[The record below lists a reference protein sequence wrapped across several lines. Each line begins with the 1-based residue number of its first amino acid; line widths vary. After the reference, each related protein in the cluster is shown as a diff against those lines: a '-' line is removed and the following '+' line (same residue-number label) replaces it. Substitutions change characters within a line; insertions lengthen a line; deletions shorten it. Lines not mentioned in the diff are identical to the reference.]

1 MMLLLATEHSWD
13 CDVVCRG
20 RASREAKPCGTFG
33 HYYCARTSVRSVC
46 PQGTNSYTSYIHE
59 WVSSLS
65 SLNIGQATS
74 RPDSHWI
81 LYTRS
86 MHACSKLLS
95 LKNIRDDMQKRAT
108 KRALLLWSWV
118 WMLGTQSVIL
128 FHPYR
133 VTLNYDDHVRPKQ
146 KMLIIL
152 FSFMVHKNT
161 VPT

>member
-1 MMLLLATEHSWD
+1 MNVPAQSRMMLLLATEHSWD

-20 RASREAKPCGTFG
+20 RASIEAKPCGTFG

-81 LYTRS
+81 LYTCS

-95 LKNIRDDMQKRAT
+95 LKNIGDDMQKKGHQTSLVIVIMGLNVEVHSPSSSFTHIGLRLIMMIT
-108 KRALLLWSWV
+108 
-118 WMLGTQSVIL
+118 LG
-128 FHPYR
+128 
-133 VTLNYDDHVRPKQ
+133 LNRKC
-146 KMLIIL
+146 
-152 FSFMVHKNT
+152 
-161 VPT
+161 